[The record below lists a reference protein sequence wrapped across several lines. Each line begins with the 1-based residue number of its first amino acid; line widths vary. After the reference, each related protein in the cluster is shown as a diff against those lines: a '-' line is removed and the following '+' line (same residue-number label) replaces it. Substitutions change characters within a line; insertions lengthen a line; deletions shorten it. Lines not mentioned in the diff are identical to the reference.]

1 MEGIEKSG
9 VVDGGPLFPIRRHR
23 KAVLPTARGEALTG
37 EEHRSTATSE
47 SALFAKR
54 RPSVHWDGERTP
66 SERPSTR
73 CKRSRALVTHGERPL
88 SFGIWTNSTSV
99 AGTDFAM
106 SHSGSLL
113 GSKGEEEHAG
123 GTMVLGAPLHVGHCK
138 SLRRRAKRLVP
149 FDGPC
154 ARFATTITRVS
165 ERQSPRRLA
174 VACGRQRAHRSV
186 LWAKQWNT
194 VRGFARNPSCR
205 GVRIVACLALRHR
218 ATTRLAKLS
227 TQLDVDF

>member
-1 MEGIEKSG
+1 MKNQESWTVVRCSQSDVIGRPFCPPQEEKPWQG
-9 VVDGGPLFPIRRHR
+9 RNTGARRPPSPR
-23 KAVLPTARGEALTG
+23 SLPNAVRPCIGTANEH
-37 EEHRSTATSE
+37 HRSA
-47 SALFAKR
+47 
-54 RPSVHWDGERTP
+54 
-66 SERPSTR
+66 PSTR

-123 GTMVLGAPLHVGHCK
+123 GTMVLGAPLYVGHCK

-154 ARFATTITRVS
+154 ARFATTITRVP

-194 VRGFARNPSCR
+194 VRGFARNPSGR
-205 GVRIVACLALRHR
+205 GVRIVACLASRHR
-218 ATTRLAKLS
+218 ATTRLAKPS